1 MGPVVLRVLYI
12 LVLDGFGL
20 PLVMVS
26 QILQQSLIL
35 VHIIHIHSRLVSSPP
50 LRLETVVCPK
60 FSSGVS
66 KNGTTGFIQL
76 S

>member
-1 MGPVVLRVLYI
+1 MGPVLLFFF

-35 VHIIHIHSRLVSSPP
+35 VHIIHVLFPVHPYVLK
-50 LRLETVVCPK
+50 TVVCPK